1 MSTIFVIMASPAL
14 TLLFLATYFSPV
26 IVAFFRRDT
35 RVGQIALLNLCFG
48 WTGIGW
54 LLCMVFAWRRG

>member
-26 IVAFFRRDT
+26 IVAFFRGNYSIGR
-35 RVGQIALLNLCFG
+35 IALLNLCFG

-54 LLCMVFAWRRG
+54 IVCMAMAWKR